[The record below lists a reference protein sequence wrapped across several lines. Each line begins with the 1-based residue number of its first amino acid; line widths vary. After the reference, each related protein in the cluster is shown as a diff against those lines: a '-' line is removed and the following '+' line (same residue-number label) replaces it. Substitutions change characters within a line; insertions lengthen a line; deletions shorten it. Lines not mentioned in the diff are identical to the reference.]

1 EEGAEYIRG
10 VLHDCTPAE
19 LAQMELN
26 LREEERTAA
35 EQAERHKAADELEAR
50 QQAKID
56 WIQNELLPQLKDQL
70 EIENKKSRIDDQRR
84 ADWADFVKFA
94 KKQELPA
101 LPAAP
106 ELICAFL
113 LETFDEQDTPKS
125 IRYYDAIVAHH
136 LARNVDQQP
145 WFDVWCRALM
155 NILRPAAN

>member
-1 EEGAEYIRG
+1 MSSPWDVGPGALMLPAPEAGDVRG

-19 LAQMELN
+19 LAQMERD
-26 LREEERTAA
+26 LREEEWLAA
-35 EQAERHKAADELEAR
+35 QEAEHHKVADELEAR

-70 EIENKKSRIDDQRR
+70 EIENRKSRIDDQRR

-94 KKQELPA
+94 NKLELPA

-113 LETFDEQDTPKS
+113 L
-125 IRYYDAIVAHH
+125 
-136 LARNVDQQP
+136 
-145 WFDVWCRALM
+145 
-155 NILRPAAN
+155 